1 MVGIAYIIL
10 NHVCLLIIIV
20 ISDIYSTVTI
30 TIRFILPYIRSG
42 EVLGDNDL
50 SGKPVLVPLILL
62 TSLMSCRLAC
72 T

>member
-10 NHVCLLIIIV
+10 NHVYLLIIIV
-20 ISDIYSTVTI
+20 ISDNYSTVTI
-30 TIRFILPYIRSG
+30 TIRFILPSIRSG